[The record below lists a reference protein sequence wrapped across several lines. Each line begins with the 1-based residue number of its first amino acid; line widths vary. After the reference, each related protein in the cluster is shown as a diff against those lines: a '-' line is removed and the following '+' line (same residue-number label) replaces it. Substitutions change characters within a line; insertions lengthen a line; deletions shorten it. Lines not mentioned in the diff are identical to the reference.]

1 MAGLFKAF
9 GSVLDTV
16 VTLAEVVNTTASAG
30 LVLAQGAEASAVQ
43 YRDTQVLSVMDE
55 LGLSSGEAK
64 ADLALWRSLR
74 QEERD
79 LLLTEQKKV
88 KVKTTVVAP

>member
-1 MAGLFKAF
+1 MAGLFRAF

-43 YRDTQVLSVMDE
+43 YRDSQVLSVMEE
-55 LGLSSGEAK
+55 LGISSGDQK
-64 ADLALWRSLR
+64 ADLAIWRQLR

-88 KVKTTVVAP
+88 KRVPTVAP